1 MGVEGAF
8 VWDQRHGILEFPAR
22 AENAPFDIFRLISI
36 CWVWVEVNRLKVA
49 IEDSQRDMMRPRIVL
64 VAQVEQ
70 FARRCWQ
77 TYAANREAAALY
89 ADVEAPPWWD
99 YGPTDVTRACP
110 STTRTPRK
118 RSRTTSRS

>member
-1 MGVEGAF
+1 MG
-8 VWDQRHGILEFPAR
+8 LEPEFWWWLDRSDGTATVRAR
-22 AENAPFDIFRLISI
+22 AHAANINPLNLTNAQ
-36 CWVWVEVNRLKVA
+36 
-49 IEDSQRDMMRPRIVL
+49 IEQRI
-64 VAQVEQ
+64 QVEQ

-77 TYAANREAAALY
+77 TYWANLQAEKLY

-110 STTRTPRK
+110 STPATPRK